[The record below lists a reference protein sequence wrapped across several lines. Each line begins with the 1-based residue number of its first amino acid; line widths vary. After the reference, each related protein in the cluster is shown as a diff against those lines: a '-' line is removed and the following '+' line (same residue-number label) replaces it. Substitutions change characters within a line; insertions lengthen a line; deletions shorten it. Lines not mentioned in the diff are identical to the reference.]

1 MGKVAPTKKR
11 VARPALSGHSNS
23 LSRCSRERPDPRA
36 TSGAPTNPLELF
48 PPEVRLGP
56 CMNANEVTM
65 PKRYF
70 ASMSIAGFKADNGT
84 QDVIMLTL
92 YGPRGGP
99 RVIEALTIGEAKML
113 RDEIDRALLERAV
126 DDDKDAP

>member
-1 MGKVAPTKKR
+1 MMDVCRGGEILALIGKGCPYQKVGGEAGSLR
-11 VARPALSGHSNS
+11 RSNS
-23 LSRCSRERPDPRA
+23 LSRCRRERPDPRA

-92 YGPRGGP
+92 Y
-99 RVIEALTIGEAKML
+99 
-113 RDEIDRALLERAV
+113 
-126 DDDKDAP
+126 

>member
-1 MGKVAPTKKR
+1 
-11 VARPALSGHSNS
+11 
-23 LSRCSRERPDPRA
+23 
-36 TSGAPTNPLELF
+36 
-48 PPEVRLGP
+48 
-56 CMNANEVTM
+56 M

-99 RVIEALTIGEAKML
+99 RVCEALTIDEAKML